1 MKNENNTTE
10 VLVMNFFYWSIQQ
23 PIISNMS
30 EEEEEVKTLV
40 IDFGSSSIKSG
51 FGGDDAPRSVIP
63 CIRGTP
69 KEKPVYESNTKDYI
83 GDIAEVHKGYLTI
96 EHPISD
102 GIIQNWDTFEKLLH
116 QIIFNELR
124 TAPNEGNCLMTEPS
138 LGPMSQKE
146 KKTQILFETFDV
158 KGFYLAAPPRLAHM
172 SSGRNTAFIIDIGD
186 TVTET
191 MAITDGYSIE
201 SAIQR
206 FNFGGRDITK
216 YLIKLM
222 TGRGYYF
229 QSSSDF
235 LAVQKI
241 KEQLGCV
248 SMDFNTDIID
258 GLMSDKFEKTYE
270 LPDQNVLTIG
280 TERFKSF
287 EILFNPSLVSKELP
301 GVHEMIHNGI
311 LSTDIDLR
319 SMFYGNILV
328 SGGTSMI
335 GYFTDR
341 LDLEIKKLAP
351 SNSKVKIVAPPE
363 RKYSTWIGGSILSSL
378 TTFQK
383 CFISKDE
390 YDENGPSLIH
400 NKTL

>member
-1 MKNENNTTE
+1 
-10 VLVMNFFYWSIQQ
+10 
-23 PIISNMS
+23 MS
-30 EEEEEVKTLV
+30 EEELKTLV
-40 IDFGSSSIKSG
+40 IDFGSSSVKSG

-69 KEKPVYESNTKDYI
+69 KEKPIHNINVKDYI
-83 GDIAEVHKGYLTI
+83 GDIAELNRGYLTL

-102 GIIQNWDTFEKLLH
+102 GIIQNWDTFEKFLH
-116 QIIFNELR
+116 QIFYNELR
-124 TAPNEGNCLMTEPS
+124 TPPDEIACLMTEPN
-138 LGPMSQKE
+138 LGPLSQKE

-172 SSGRNTAFIIDIGD
+172 SSGRNTAFVIDIGD

-206 FNFGGRDITK
+206 FNFGGRDITN

-229 QSSSDF
+229 SSSADF
-235 LAVQKI
+235 INAKKI

-248 SMDFNTDIID
+248 SMDFNKDIND
-258 GLMSDKFEKTYE
+258 GLCSDKFEKTYE

-287 EILFNPSLVSKELP
+287 EALFNPSLVSKEFP
-301 GVHEMIHNGI
+301 GVHQIIQNGI
-311 LSTDIDLR
+311 QRTDIDLR

-341 LDLEIKKLAP
+341 LDLEIHKLAP
-351 SNSKVKIVAPPE
+351 TNSKVKIVAPPE
-363 RKYSTWIGGSILSSL
+363 RKYSTWIGGSILASL
-378 TTFQK
+378 STFQK

-390 YDENGPSLIH
+390 YEENGPGIIH